1 VLLFVTI
8 AAALALPA
16 GRANDFTKPPDG
28 TVFVS
33 ARDSFFQPE
42 TVTVMLGKSVHWTNQ
57 GAVQHTV
64 DSDSVLWQSGLLAPQ
79 WWFEVLFDSSG
90 AFAYHCSQHAGMTG
104 TVIVQ

>member
-16 GRANDFTKPPDG
+16 CRSDDITRAPQG

-33 ARDSFFQPE
+33 VGDSFFQPE
-42 TVTVMLGKSVHWTNQ
+42 TVTVMLGRSVRWTNQ

-64 DSDSVLWQSGLLAPQ
+64 DSDSVLWQSGLIAPQ

-90 AFAYHCSQHAGMTG
+90 AFDYHCSQHVGMAG